1 MTFLIATVRRCKIN
15 PRKHDPPFW
24 PAQSA
29 HLAPLATGFVCETL
43 EMHCNFNLS
52 LALSAMCVAL
62 LDTLASVL
70 FQSENSALWLH
81 GSGSRTM
88 SAVPAN
94 TYYGFQGQNQ
104 QTSGFRQG
112 QQPPSQQCYGSL
124 GGYPHFY
131 NSQAGISLDQQQQ
144 QNLRDGSLVGS
155 QGQPK
160 QQQQSQQQI
169 WQNSY

>member
-1 MTFLIATVRRCKIN
+1 MGR
-15 PRKHDPPFW
+15 DPPFN
-24 PAQSA
+24 PFD
-29 HLAPLATGFVCETL
+29 APSYCFCLVNYIYEAPPWWLSQNFRNALKFQFVTGSICHVR
-43 EMHCNFNLS
+43 
-52 LALSAMCVAL
+52 LALFDSPV
-62 LDTLASVL
+62 SIL

-81 GSGSRTM
+81 GPGSRTM

-104 QTSGFRQG
+104 QTGGFRQG
-112 QQPPSQQCYGSL
+112 QQPSQSYGSL

-144 QNLRDGSLVGS
+144 QNLRDGSLAGS

-160 QQQQSQQQI
+160 QSQQQI
-169 WQNSY
+169 WQNGY